1 MQSVNELLRLFMRQA
16 RLERAMKQRSGAQ
29 IAEERKVGG
38 VRQHFAPHP
47 LQTLEIRLYAN
58 CHIASW
64 HASERELAQ
73 IRQYLSAVFPHEGSH
88 EPRPRGVAVS
98 R

>member
-1 MQSVNELLRLFMRQA
+1 MTEPEVLFPVRCPICLQESLAGFRVSVV
-16 RLERAMKQRSGAQ
+16 
-29 IAEERKVGG
+29 AE
-38 VRQHFAPHP
+38 A

-58 CHIASW
+58 CHVASW

-73 IRQYLSAVFPHEGSH
+73 IRQYLGAVFPNEGSH
-88 EPRPRGVAVS
+88 EPRSREVAVS